1 METEEDTKM
10 YTINPMADVDFTQD
24 ELVDMM
30 NYYAMCR
37 LLPSDRNRSGQIL
50 KSNITESDY
59 QLIIDALSQ
68 YLNLKGTE
76 IGLNS
81 LLYGDYRNDLVF
93 DMNKEF
99 EEKFSEMDCITLK
112 ENEFEAEVVRIN
124 TYRDGELSSFLSE
137 LTKADSYITTDIQG
151 CTYFLTF
158 KSIPEQTLETIHKIQ
173 IAERHKHIHSINIF
187 TRDENGK
194 DKRYSVHPEAYYWQE
209 SELYRKI

>member
-50 KSNITESDY
+50 KSDVTESDY

-76 IGLNS
+76 NGLKS

-93 DMNKEF
+93 DMNEDF

-112 ENEFEAEVVRIN
+112 EIEFEAEVIRIN
-124 TYRDGELSSFLSE
+124 TYPDGEISSFLSE

-173 IAERHKHIHSINIF
+173 IAERHKHIHSIDIY
-187 TRDENGK
+187 TCDENGK
-194 DKRYSVHPEAYYWQE
+194 KIYYSVDPKSYYW
-209 SELYRKI
+209 